1 MMTIRIILQD
11 LYKVVWQWLKD
22 VPNNYQNH
30 LMAKENNFLMSR
42 ADKIPLAFWID
53 NMWKTFAV
61 FTKTE
66 ALTHWLGPVV
76 TWHQRLPTDQAPIVS
91 K

>member
-1 MMTIRIILQD
+1 MILVHENNGEDDCIMMTIRIILQD

-42 ADKIPLAFWID
+42 ADKIP
-53 NMWKTFAV
+53 
-61 FTKTE
+61 
-66 ALTHWLGPVV
+66 
-76 TWHQRLPTDQAPIVS
+76 
-91 K
+91 